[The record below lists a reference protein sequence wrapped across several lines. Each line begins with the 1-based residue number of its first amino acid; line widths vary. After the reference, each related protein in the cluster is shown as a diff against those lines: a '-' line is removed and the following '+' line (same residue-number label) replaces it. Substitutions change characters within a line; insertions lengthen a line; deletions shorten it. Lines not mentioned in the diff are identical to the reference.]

1 MPRMAPQLWQRVR
14 GVALAV
20 AIGAALFAFGIR
32 CGAAED
38 DPAARWLSIY
48 AWLRTAE
55 RLAEGGHLPLALGG
69 YLEASRR
76 IERLAEDHPAF
87 EPEMLAY
94 RQKALAETVGAM
106 EEELTDDGH
115 GTMMRFLDF
124 VESLEAGERQRY
136 ANEFDEAYETLTMAR
151 SILAELSE
159 EKAASFREAVAPHA
173 ARIESNLEWL
183 GSQLDHKAS
192 SALAVQGP
200 SPTDESIDWG
210 TTRFVK
216 ESDLPAADEG
226 GLAESSLFPGGRIEG
241 EGKQAEEGAEP
252 STEDAEP
259 AGTGSKGPRF
269 RMSSRQ
275 SSAPE

>member
-1 MPRMAPQLWQRVR
+1 MPQLALRRWQRAWDA
-14 GVALAV
+14 ALAAV
-20 AIGAALFAFGIR
+20 FGAALFSVGFG
-32 CGAAED
+32 CGEAED

-55 RLAEGGHLPLALGG
+55 RLSEGGHLPLALGG

-94 RQKALAETVGAM
+94 RQKALAETVAAM

-151 SILAELSE
+151 SILEELSE
-159 EKAASFREAVAPHA
+159 EKPASFREAVAPHA

-192 SALAVQGP
+192 SALAARASSQAA
-200 SPTDESIDWG
+200 ESIDWG

-216 ESDLPAADEG
+216 ESDLPTSAEG
-226 GLAESSLFPGGRIEG
+226 GLAESSLFPGGKTDG
-241 EGKQAEEGAEP
+241 ESGAAEEAEP
-252 STEDAEP
+252 SAAGGEP
-259 AGTGSKGPRF
+259 GSAGPRF